1 MRTARR
7 EYPGRVSIGHI
18 VIAFRNKIDPE
29 GNPLEPGVVKK
40 SRCAYADSQDG
51 VPVTDSFSA
60 CVDDVTDRVITA
72 VGERL
77 GAKFDTKDV
86 SAAYF
91 NGEPLTMEQGGR
103 AVYAEVPKYLSQ
115 FGDYPTHDEHGR
127 KNYLRI
133 WGNMPGLREA
143 GSIWQRRYD
152 TFLKKIGMRQSVVD
166 RRLFALKSDK
176 GILMAHIHVDDTRL
190 TFTSDAMRD
199 WFVNVWTAEFKE
211 KPGDV
216 PLSEDFIGIR
226 RTTIAPG
233 TTAMS
238 CLGIIKSLA
247 ELIKPYP
254 LPHGVI
260 CTWPMSAN
268 APRELREGPTEKNQL
283 VPDLVPLARQLCGT
297 IGFITSHVRPD
308 AYFAFVV
315 CARYMS
321 EERLTRRGFA
331 HLLRLSH
338 YIVATA
344 DLPLVIHSE
353 PPESKSPTAWAKE
366 GLFDAYVDSSHGNAY
381 EGRSYGGFVIM
392 HKGGGALAWK
402 CKAQEI
408 ATDSSGAQEL
418 TMATIAYKYTLA
430 MRMLLYDL
438 ALGSDCMDPTPFFT
452 DSQII
457 LDGTDCER
465 FAKTSR
471 WLAARY
477 AMIRY
482 GKAGRAILPLKIDGK
497 ENVADIVTKALVGA
511 VFEKHRATILGHA
524 NWTRESKI

>member
-1 MRTARR
+1 
-7 EYPGRVSIGHI
+7 
-18 VIAFRNKIDPE
+18 
-29 GNPLEPGVVKK
+29 
-40 SRCAYADSQDG
+40 
-51 VPVTDSFSA
+51 
-60 CVDDVTDRVITA
+60 
-72 VGERL
+72 
-77 GAKFDTKDV
+77 
-86 SAAYF
+86 
-91 NGEPLTMEQGGR
+91 
-103 AVYAEVPKYLSQ
+103 
-115 FGDYPTHDEHGR
+115 
-127 KNYLRI
+127 
-133 WGNMPGLREA
+133 
-143 GSIWQRRYD
+143 
-152 TFLKKIGMRQSVVD
+152 MRQSVVD
-166 RRLFALKSDK
+166 RRLFAVSSEAGTL
-176 GILMAHIHVDDTRL
+176 IAHIHVDDTRL
-190 TFTSDAMRD
+190 TFTSSAMRD
-199 WFVNVWTAEFKE
+199 WFVSAWTAEFKE

-238 CLGIIKSLA
+238 CLGIIKSLE

-254 LPHGVI
+254 LPNGVI

-344 DLPLVIHSE
+344 DLPLVIHSDR
-353 PPESKSPTAWAKE
+353 PKSAAAWGKE
-366 GLFDAYVDSSHGNAY
+366 GLFETYVDSSHGNAH
-381 EGRSYGGFVIM
+381 EGKSYGGFVIM

-402 CKAQEI
+402 CKVQEI

-438 ALGSDCMDPTPFFT
+438 ALGPEYMDPTPFYT

-465 FAKTSR
+465 FAKIDRDKLRKSIDKKMC
-471 WLAARY
+471 LL
-477 AMIRY
+477 
-482 GKAGRAILPLKIDGK
+482 IL
-497 ENVADIVTKALVGA
+497 NLV
-511 VFEKHRATILGHA
+511 
-524 NWTRESKI
+524 

>member
-1 MRTARR
+1 MSRPDYEGEFGWRASLQKEFKRVEGFNARELVSGDHLWAAKR
-7 EYPGRVSIGHI
+7 EFPGRVSVGHI
-18 VIAFRNKIDPE
+18 VNAFRNKIDPD
-29 GNPLEPGVVKK
+29 GNPLEPGVEKK

-91 NGEPLTMEQGGR
+91 NGEPLTMDHGGR
-103 AVYAEVPKYLSQ
+103 AVYAEVPKYLHQ
-115 FGDYPTHDEHGR
+115 FGDYPTHDERGR

-166 RRLFALKSDK
+166 RRLFAVSSEAGTL
-176 GILMAHIHVDDTRL
+176 IAHIHVDDTRL
-190 TFTSDAMRD
+190 TFTSSAMRD
-199 WFVNVWTAEFKE
+199 WFVSAWTAEFKE

-238 CLGIIKSLA
+238 CLGIIKSLE

-254 LPHGVI
+254 LPNGVI

-344 DLPLVIHSE
+344 DLPLVIHSDR
-353 PPESKSPTAWAKE
+353 PKS
-366 GLFDAYVDSSHGNAY
+366 
-381 EGRSYGGFVIM
+381 
-392 HKGGGALAWK
+392 
-402 CKAQEI
+402 
-408 ATDSSGAQEL
+408 
-418 TMATIAYKYTLA
+418 
-430 MRMLLYDL
+430 
-438 ALGSDCMDPTPFFT
+438 
-452 DSQII
+452 
-457 LDGTDCER
+457 
-465 FAKTSR
+465 
-471 WLAARY
+471 AA
-477 AMIRY
+477 A
-482 GKAGRAILPLKIDGK
+482 
-497 ENVADIVTKALVGA
+497 
-511 VFEKHRATILGHA
+511 
-524 NWTRESKI
+524 